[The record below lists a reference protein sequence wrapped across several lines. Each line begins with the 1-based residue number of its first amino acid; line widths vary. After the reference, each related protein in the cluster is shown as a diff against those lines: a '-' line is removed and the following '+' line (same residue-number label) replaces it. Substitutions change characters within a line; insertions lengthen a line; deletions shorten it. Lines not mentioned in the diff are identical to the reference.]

1 MLHPDPAGP
10 ARPASLSRLNKTRVL
25 VPWDPSGAGNTCTDP
40 PPTRQSPPPR
50 NPSGAGHGALG
61 GSFRPAPHRTAA
73 RTAELRGN
81 RRAHPGCRPERSSQS
96 AKTGSSC
103 CARSG
108 GPRRSRRSG
117 DGVDAD
123 VRVCLEQRGQAGDDL
138 GGEELAAQVRA
149 GLLGERNGMGRRN
162 RPSSDAVDP
171 FLAEMPTPPSRAAVG
186 TAFSRAKCTPDT
198 RRRLGVG
205 CRDPRGRAPGGR
217 SRGPARPHHRTD
229 PGPRTRHSR
238 QERLDR
244 FRQNTGSVDSG
255 RLFRG
260 GFEDVER
267 EGRGDGPVVGTAPRP
282 TPLRPCWSSCMVGRR
297 LACRDAAGSRARH
310 LTREHVT

>member
-1 MLHPDPAGP
+1 MALWEDRSAPHPTA
-10 ARPASLSRLNKTRVL
+10 
-25 VPWDPSGAGNTCTDP
+25 P
-40 PPTRQSPPPR
+40 PPEPR
-50 NPSGAGHGALG
+50 NYAE
-61 GSFRPAPHRTAA
+61 
-73 RTAELRGN
+73 TAERI
-81 RRAHPGCRPERSSQS
+81 RGCRPERSSQS

-123 VRVCLEQRGQAGDDL
+123 VRVGLEQRGQAGDDP
-138 GGEELAAQVRA
+138 GGEEFAAQVRA

-244 FRQNTGSVDSG
+244 FRQNTGSVGSG
-255 RLFRG
+255 
-260 GFEDVER
+260 
-267 EGRGDGPVVGTAPRP
+267 
-282 TPLRPCWSSCMVGRR
+282 GRR
-297 LACRDAAGSRARH
+297 AGSGGYSSRSH
-310 LTREHVT
+310 